1 MKFSVDRE
9 SLLKPIQQVSGVV
22 ERRQALPILQNLLLE
37 IKKGRLLITG
47 TDLEIELKTNV
58 EVSVE
63 EEGLVTVPAR
73 KLLDICKEIPEKA
86 EINFSLDQN
95 RLELRSGR
103 FRSTLSTLPAE
114 DFPTFDDSE
123 ADLIVE
129 ADAKEFK
136 LLLDKTSFAMAHQD
150 VRFFLNGMLIES
162 GQNFLRAVA
171 TDGHRLALSNIQQ
184 DGLNEKEVQVIVPR
198 KAVLELQRLL
208 PELAGGVK
216 IEFSQSNLKVL
227 SENYT
232 FATKLVDG
240 KFPDYQRVIPK
251 EGSKIV
257 MAERDELRQALNR
270 TSILSNEKFRGI
282 RLSLT
287 NAQLELSANNPEQEE
302 AEESVSVN
310 YEGAE
315 LQIGFNVSYLQDVLS
330 VIDNEKVKIT
340 LHDPNSSAILEDPEA
355 DQFLYVVMPM
365 KL

>member
-37 IKKGRLLITG
+37 IQNGKLLITG
-47 TDLEIELKTNV
+47 TDLEIELKTYV
-58 EVSVE
+58 EVFAE
-63 EEGLVTVPAR
+63 EDGLVTVPAR
-73 KLLDICKEIPEKA
+73 KLFDICKEIPDQAK
-86 EINFSLDQN
+86 IDFSLKQN
-95 RLELRSGR
+95 RLELKSGR
-103 FRSTLSTLPAE
+103 FRSTLSTLPAD
-114 DFPTFDDSE
+114 DFPTFDESE
-123 ADLIVE
+123 PNMTVE
-129 ADAKEFK
+129 ADSKEFK

-184 DGLNEKEVQVIVPR
+184 AGLNEKEVQVIVPR

-208 PELAGGVK
+208 PELGGSVK
-216 IEFSQSNLKVL
+216 IEFSQANLKVL
-227 SENYT
+227 SDSYT

-251 EGSKIV
+251 DGSKV
-257 MAERDELRQALNR
+257 VLAERDELRQALNR

-282 RLSLT
+282 RLNLS
-287 NAQLELSANNPEQEE
+287 NAQLELSANNHEQEE
-302 AEESVSVN
+302 AEESISVD
-310 YEGAE
+310 YQGEE
-315 LQIGFNVSYLQDVLS
+315 LQIGFNVSYLQDVLN
-330 VIDNEKVKIT
+330 VVDNDKVKIT
-340 LHDPNSSAILEDPEA
+340 LHDPNSSAILEDPDV

>member
-37 IKKGRLLITG
+37 IQKGKLLITG
-47 TDLEIELKTNV
+47 TDLEIELKTFID
-58 EVSVE
+58 VSVE

-73 KLLDICKEIPEKA
+73 KLLDICKEIPEQA
-86 EINFSLDQN
+86 EISFSLTQN
-95 RLELRSGR
+95 RLELKSGR
-103 FRSTLSTLPAE
+103 FRSTLSTLPAD
-114 DFPTFDDSE
+114 DFPTFDDSD
-123 ADLIVE
+123 ANLTVQ

-162 GQNFLRAVA
+162 GKNFLRAVA
-171 TDGHRLALSNIQQ
+171 TDGHRLAVSNIQQ
-184 DGLNEKEVQVIVPR
+184 AGLNEKEVQVIVPR

-208 PELAGGVK
+208 PELGGSIN
-216 IEFSQSNLKVL
+216 IEFSQANLKVL
-227 SENYT
+227 SESYT
-232 FATKLVDG
+232 FVTKLVDG

-251 EGSKIV
+251 DGSKIV
-257 MAERDELRQALNR
+257 MAGRDELRQALNR

-282 RLSLT
+282 RLNLSS
-287 NAQLELSANNPEQEE
+287 AQLELSANNPEQEE
-302 AEESVSVN
+302 AEENISVH
-310 YEGAE
+310 YEGEE

-330 VIDNEKVKIT
+330 VIDNDKVKIT
-340 LHDPNSSAILEDPEA
+340 MHDPNSSAILEDPDV

>member
-9 SLLKPIQQVSGVV
+9 SILRPIQQVSGVV
-22 ERRQALPILQNLLLE
+22 ERRQALPILQNLLLQ
-37 IKKGRLLITG
+37 IQNRKLLITG
-47 TDLEIELKTNV
+47 TDLEIELKTFV
-58 EVSVE
+58 EVAVE
-63 EEGLVTVPAR
+63 DEGLVTVPAR
-73 KLLDICKEIPEKA
+73 KLLDICKEIPEQA
-86 EINFSLDQN
+86 EIKFSLSQN

-114 DFPTFDDSE
+114 DFPSFDDSD
-123 ADLIVE
+123 ANLTVE
-129 ADAKEFK
+129 AEAKELK

-162 GQNFLRAVA
+162 GKNFLRAVA
-171 TDGHRLALSNIQQ
+171 TDGHRLALSNIPQA
-184 DGLNEKEVQVIVPR
+184 GLNEKEVQVIVPR

-208 PELAGGVK
+208 PELGGRVK
-216 IEFSQSNLKVL
+216 IEFSKSNLKVL

-257 MAERDELRQALNR
+257 MAERNEFRQALNR

-282 RLSLT
+282 RLNLSE
-287 NAQLELSANNPEQEE
+287 AQLELSANNPEQEE
-302 AEESVSVN
+302 AEESISVN
-310 YEGAE
+310 YEGEE

-340 LHDPNSSAILEDPEA
+340 LHDSNSSAILEDPDA